1 MNLKKYQYMAKK
13 KEKSKAKDTDIIV
26 VLDRS
31 GSMGFI
37 GESTVNGFNSFV
49 KEQKAAEGDAFLTLV
64 QFDNQY
70 EVNYKEKHIKKVED
84 LVYGKTFVPRATTA
98 LHDAIGRT
106 INEIKTEND
115 VVFVIITDGFE
126 NASREFNSKV
136 INEMIEAKKK
146 EGWNFLFLGANQD
159 AIKTGTDLGISA
171 SNSMTWNSNSS
182 SVNAFYSNV
191 SGKLSSYRSAKL
203 QDLDTNVVSN
213 TLNFTQEDREE
224 VNK

>member
-1 MNLKKYQYMAKK
+1 MAKK
-13 KEKSKAKDTDIIV
+13 KAKVKDTDIIV

-31 GSMGFI
+31 GSMASI
-37 GESTVNGFNSFV
+37 GEATVSGFNSFV

-70 EVNYKEKHIKKVED
+70 EVNYKEKHVKKVED
-84 LVYGKTFVPRATTA
+84 LVYGETFVPRATTA

-106 INEIKTEND
+106 INETKTEND

-126 NASREFNSKV
+126 NSSREFDGKA
-136 INEMIEAKKK
+136 INKLIEEKKK
-146 EGWNFLFLGANQD
+146 SGWNFLFLGANQD

-171 SNSMTWNSNSS
+171 SNSMTFNTNSS

-191 SGKLSSYRSAKL
+191 SGKLSSYRSAKSKIFDNP
-203 QDLDTNVVSN
+203 DLIAA
-213 TLNFTQEDREE
+213 TLNFTQEDRED